1 MKKLFA
7 ENKGKLIFSSLLIFV
22 PFLFSLI
29 AGMKIFY
36 QSFFLLLIHWLC
48 LFFTFGDRKNTN
60 QSKKALDMV
69 FWLVPVIAMLRGV
82 LRFLARDDRAGYSVM
97 SVAMCFGFGLM
108 FLFLG
113 NYLPKIRQNRTLG
126 IKVRWALE
134 NEENWNATHRFGG
147 RVWVISGFVCMACGM
162 ISHGGLSMALF
173 AAAVFAAAFLPCIYS
188 WWYYGWQLKEGRA
201 ERIRR
206 SPRTVIFSCV
216 FMIAVLAFVLWVLFT
231 GNMNIRYGEQS
242 FTIET
247 KQWENLTVRYQDI
260 EKVVYQPEGLSEGG
274 SEARTSGFGNL
285 KLSLGSFFN
294 DRYGDYTRYTFASCD
309 AYVELLMANG
319 KIIVINGPDVEATE
333 GIYDAV
339 KMRIE

>member
-1 MKKLFA
+1 
-7 ENKGKLIFSSLLIFV
+7 
-22 PFLFSLI
+22 
-29 AGMKIFY
+29 
-36 QSFFLLLIHWLC
+36 
-48 LFFTFGDRKNTN
+48 
-60 QSKKALDMV
+60 
-69 FWLVPVIAMLRGV
+69 
-82 LRFLARDDRAGYSVM
+82 
-97 SVAMCFGFGLM
+97 
-108 FLFLG
+108 
-113 NYLPKIRQNRTLG
+113 
-126 IKVRWALE
+126 
-134 NEENWNATHRFGG
+134 
-147 RVWVISGFVCMACGM
+147 
-162 ISHGGLSMALF
+162 
-173 AAAVFAAAFLPCIYS
+173 
-188 WWYYGWQLKEGRA
+188 
-201 ERIRR
+201 
-206 SPRTVIFSCV
+206 
-216 FMIAVLAFVLWVLFT
+216 MIAVLAFVLWVLFT

-247 KQWENLTVRYQDI
+247 KQWENFTVRYQDI